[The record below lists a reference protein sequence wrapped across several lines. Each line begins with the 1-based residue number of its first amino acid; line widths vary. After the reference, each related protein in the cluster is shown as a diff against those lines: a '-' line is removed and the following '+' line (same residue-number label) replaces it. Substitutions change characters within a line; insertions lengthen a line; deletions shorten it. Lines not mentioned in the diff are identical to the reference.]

1 MNFRILGLVKL
12 VKLPTFLM
20 TATLVACSSG
30 QGTAPSESREHVGQA
45 RSAVIKGKNSI
56 AAQDSV
62 VLLIHYDPSGGEFA
76 SCTGTLIAPNLVL
89 TARHCVADTD
99 ESAAC
104 DVDGTPLAQ
113 GVVRLN
119 HPANT
124 LYVFTGTERP
134 DFSQPNI
141 TPAGVGKKVLDDG
154 GKNLCNHDIA
164 MVVLQDPIP
173 NAKITPLRLDGNV
186 IKGEVLTA
194 IGWGVT
200 DRTPQ
205 PDTRQQRTGIKVLE
219 IGPDDSTGAPVPSNE
234 FQVGESIC
242 SGDSGGPAIASTGA
256 IIGVVSRGGNQTQP
270 DPRDPSSG
278 CVGAQSMNL
287 YTKIAPF
294 KSFIMKGFDL
304 VQAEPWLENGPDP
317 RLLTPGSA
325 CTAGEECRSNLCL
338 IADPKTPD
346 ALTCASDC
354 SVTACPDGQTCTP
367 EGEAQVCR
375 ATPDPAAAAAAAAG
389 TTTTRS
395 GCATAPGSAPSSN
408 LLAFGLAALGLVA
421 FRRRR
426 S

>member
-1 MNFRILGLVKL
+1 MNLRTLALVKP
-12 VKLPTFLM
+12 VTFLM
-20 TATLVACSSG
+20 AAFLLACSSG
-30 QGTAPSESREHVGQA
+30 QGTTPSESRENVGQA
-45 RSAVIKGKNSI
+45 RSAVIKGKNST

-62 VLLIHYDPSGGEFA
+62 VLLIHYDPNGGEFA
-76 SCTGTLIAPNLVL
+76 SCTGTLVAPNLVL

-99 ESAAC
+99 ASAAC
-104 DVDGTPLAQ
+104 DIDGAPLAQ
-113 GVVRLN
+113 GVVRAN
-119 HPANT
+119 HPAKT

-164 MVVLQDPIP
+164 MVVLQEPVP
-173 NAKITPLRLDGNV
+173 NAKLTPLRLDGDIV
-186 IKGEVLTA
+186 KGEVVTA

-205 PDTRQQRTGIKVLE
+205 PDIRQQRTGIKVLE
-219 IGPDDSTGAPVPSNE
+219 SGPDDSTGGPVPPNE

-270 DPRDPSSG
+270 DPRDPSTG
-278 CVGAQSMNL
+278 CVGAESMNL

-294 KSFIMKGFDL
+294 KAFIMKGFEL
-304 VQAEPWLENGPDP
+304 AQAEPWLENGPDP

-325 CTAGEECRSNLCL
+325 CTAREECRSNLCL
-338 IADPKTPD
+338 IADPKAPD
-346 ALTCASDC
+346 VLTCVDDC
-354 SVTACPDGQTCTP
+354 SVTPCADGQTCTP
-367 EGEAQVCR
+367 EGEAKVCR
-375 ATPDPAAAAAAAAG
+375 ATPDPAAAAAP
-389 TTTTRS
+389 TTSASTRA
-395 GCATAPGSAPSSN
+395 CASAPGRTSSSGSFF
-408 LLAFGLAALGLVA
+408 AFGLAALGLVA